1 MKKIILFD
9 GPTYGNVGDLAIAI
23 AEKKFIK
30 ENLPQYE
37 FIEVLDKEFNS
48 KFDYMK
54 NVISNNDIILL
65 TGGGNLG
72 DEYIGYEKRR
82 RKVIKQFPNNKIII
96 MPQTIHFS
104 DTEYGKKELEETKKV
119 YDQHKYLTILAREK
133 VSYDI
138 IKKEFLNVN
147 VILVPDIV
155 MYLNE
160 TTNEK
165 RDGVLM
171 VMRDDVEGILT
182 EQDIEKIKAEI
193 SERFDKVMTTNTH
206 VGDGKVNE
214 YNREYIFEE
223 KIKEFKKAQLVI
235 TDRLHGMIFS
245 AITSTPCIA
254 IGNYNHKIESSFD
267 WLKDQKYIKF
277 LKNVNEIESLIN
289 SLMNQ
294 DSYMYNNEFA
304 LKEYKQI
311 LEVIND

>member
-37 FIEVLDKEFNS
+37 FIEVLDKEFDS
-48 KFDYMK
+48 KIDDMK
-54 NVISNNDIILL
+54 SVISNNDIILL

-72 DEYIGYEKRR
+72 DEYIFYEQRR
-82 RKVIKQFPNNKIII
+82 RRVIKEFPNNKIII

-104 DTEYGKKELEETKKV
+104 DTEYGNTELEKTKKI
-119 YDQHKYLTILAREK
+119 YNEHKYLTVIAREK

-138 IKKEFLNVN
+138 MKKEFSNVN
-147 VILVPDIV
+147 VILAPDIV

-160 TTNEK
+160 TKKEK
-165 RDGVLM
+165 RDGLLM
-171 VMRDDVEGILT
+171 VMRDDAEKILT
-182 EQDIEKIKAEI
+182 AEDIEKIKVKVF
-193 SERFDKVMTTNTH
+193 ERFDKVMTTSTH
-206 VGDGKVNE
+206 IGDDKVNE
-214 YNREYIFEE
+214 YNRECVFEE
-223 KIKEFKKAQLVI
+223 KMEEFRKAQLVI

-267 WLKDQKYIKF
+267 WLKDQKFIKF
-277 LKNVNEIESLIN
+277 LKNFNEIESSIN
-289 SLMNQ
+289 DLMKQ
-294 DSYMYNNEFA
+294 ESYIYNNEFA
-304 LKEYKQI
+304 LKAYRQI